1 MNNTIISVVMLG
13 VCLMIYALYILYNK
27 VILPRQEEKQ
37 QSARKMSANT
47 WTNVAD
53 IDDAVY
59 TRDGY
64 IISIYRISPV
74 NTDLMTVREKAEFVK
89 IVSGS
94 LSSIRTPYKILA
106 VPQPFNV
113 QPYLDNLGEQKRIG
127 SDIRKFIISNE
138 ISYVNSMVVS
148 GTITEK
154 KFYVL
159 TWSKAEE
166 DYAKERE
173 DFITHWNDSRK
184 LETQLLSRQEIIQL
198 CNLIY
203 NPSVTDEIYENQAV
217 ILPEIRS

>member
-1 MNNTIISVVMLG
+1 MYS
-13 VCLMIYALYILYNK
+13 
-27 VILPRQEEKQ
+27 R
-37 QSARKMSANT
+37 T
-47 WTNVAD
+47 W
-53 IDDAVY
+53 I
-59 TRDGY
+59 
-64 IISIYRISPV
+64 
-74 NTDLMTVREKAEFVK
+74 
-89 IVSGS
+89 
-94 LSSIRTPYKILA
+94 ILA
-106 VPQPFNV
+106 NRKE
-113 QPYLDNLGEQKRIG
+113 LG
-127 SDIRKFIISNE
+127 DIRKLIISNE